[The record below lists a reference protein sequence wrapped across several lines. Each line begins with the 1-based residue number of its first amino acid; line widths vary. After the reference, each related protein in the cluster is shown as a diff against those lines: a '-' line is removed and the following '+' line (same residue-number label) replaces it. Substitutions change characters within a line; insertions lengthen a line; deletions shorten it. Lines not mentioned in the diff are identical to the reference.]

1 MKVINGSQFLL
12 IYSFEKEVGQKEI
25 LCKWG
30 PNATIKRK
38 DQTNTYSGK

>member
-25 LCKWG
+25 FLNG
-30 PNATIKRK
+30 
-38 DQTNTYSGK
+38 G

>member
-12 IYSFEKEVGQKEI
+12 SYSFEKEVGQKEI

-30 PNATIKRK
+30 LNATIKRRNRA
-38 DQTNTYSGK
+38 NTHSCK